1 MTATRPAGRAP
12 GRRPGVLFPAD
23 PGRRMRM
30 VAAALLIFMA
40 ALFVIARHY
49 SGHHAGRGTGWGS
62 ASDAAWGYLAAF
74 AEAAMVGGLAD
85 WFAVTALFRRPLG
98 LPIPHT
104 AIIPANK
111 DRIADSMAAFLRANF
126 LTHQVVARRLHRLDV
141 AGVLA
146 GYLADPGRAGGRI
159 GDSLSSLM
167 ADILATLDPEKVG
180 RPAKALLSRQIER
193 IDLAPLLGQIL
204 AGLIADGRHMPVI
217 DSVLRRVGALLEDNE
232 DALRAMIHDRAGT
245 LMRWTRLD
253 DRLANALLDALYAL
267 LAETLVDPAHP
278 VRRKIDETLTRLA
291 QDLVSDPAM
300 GARVATLKAEALANP
315 AFSAWLDALWERS
328 RVRLIAVLR
337 APVAPGGANT
347 GGLGELGAGMAAFG
361 RALGE
366 DPGLRAMVNR
376 FARRSLAGLASR
388 HGDDIVRT
396 VSETVRRWDAGT
408 VTRRIESAVGRD
420 LQFIRINGTLVGGL
434 VGLALHAVE
443 RWI

>member
-1 MTATRPAGRAP
+1 
-12 GRRPGVLFPAD
+12 VLFPAD
-23 PGRRMRM
+23 PGRRMRV
-30 VAAALLIFMA
+30 VAATLLVIMA
-40 ALFVIARHY
+40 GLFVLAR
-49 SGHHAGRGTGWGS
+49 HHAGQGS
-62 ASDAAWGYLAAF
+62 ASGEAWGYLAAF

-141 AGVLA
+141 AGAMA
-146 GYLADPGRAGGRI
+146 GYLADPARAGGRI
-159 GDSLSSLM
+159 SDSLSSLL

-193 IDLAPLLGQIL
+193 VDLAPLLGQIL

-217 DSVLRRVGALLEDNE
+217 DSVLRRVGALLEDHE
-232 DALRAMIHDRAGT
+232 DALRAMIRDRAGT

-300 GARVATLKAEALANP
+300 GARVAALKAEALANP
-315 AFSAWLDALWERS
+315 AFAAWLDALWERS
-328 RVRLIAVLR
+328 RTRLITFLR
-337 APVAPGGANT
+337 APVDT
-347 GGLGELGAGMAAFG
+347 GGQMGELGAGMAAFG

-376 FARRSLAGLASR
+376 FARRSLAGLANR

-443 RWI
+443 RSI